1 MNNLEKGA
9 SRKSV
14 VLSIRAKK
22 ALFAIVGIT
31 LALCTLFPVLWAIVS
46 SFKPQSELFSFPMTF
61 FPKHW
66 TLGNY
71 FSTFRRGNFLVYF
84 SNTIFVSVVSALITV
99 VINIM
104 AGYALSKYIFPG
116 REIIFGVMITTLMIP
131 LQVIMIPIFLQLKN
145 MGLLN
150 SLWGIIIPP
159 AATPT
164 GIFLARQY
172 LVTLP
177 DSLIEAS
184 RIDGGNE
191 FFIFTRI
198 IFPLAK
204 PVAATIAIFAFM
216 WRWNDY
222 LWPLIVITKNNKQ
235 TIQQALVTFVGQ
247 YQINW
252 SELLAMTTVAIIP
265 IIIVFLSMQRF
276 FMRGITA
283 GAVKG

>member
-1 MNNLEKGA
+1 MNKQKKQKTAKKAIYAVICVSLA
-9 SRKSV
+9 LFTIFPVVWV
-14 VLSIRAKK
+14 VLS
-22 ALFAIVGIT
+22 
-31 LALCTLFPVLWAIVS
+31 
-46 SFKPQSELFSFPMTF
+46 SFKAQSELFSFPMTL

-66 TLGNY
+66 TFLNY
-71 FSTFRRGNFLVYF
+71 AATFTRGNFIVYF
-84 SNTIFVSVVSALITV
+84 SNTVFVSVSSTIITV
-99 VINIM
+99 IINIM

-116 REIIFGVMITTLMIP
+116 RDLIFVLMIATLMIP
-131 LQVIMIPIFLQLKN
+131 LQVIMIPIFLQLKK
-145 MGLLN
+145 MHMLN

-172 LVTLP
+172 MTTLP

-184 RIDGGNE
+184 RIDGGGE
-191 FFIFTRI
+191 FFIFRKI

-222 LWPLIVITKNNKQ
+222 LWPLIVITKNSKQ
-235 TIQQALVTFVGQ
+235 TIQQALAAFVGQ

-252 SELLAMTTVAIIP
+252 AELLAMTTVAIIP
-265 IIIVFLSMQRF
+265 IIVVFLFMQRF
-276 FMRGITA
+276 FMQGITA